1 MTERPAPTARPYDAG
16 MANLAS
22 VGIVLVVLGH
32 SSPTSLE
39 TVTGA
44 AMDFFRGLLAVISLF
59 HMPLF
64 FFISG
69 YLLVHSQA
77 HQSGE
82 GGGYLA
88 FVHGKAKRLLLP
100 YWVISTAAFPL
111 KAWMG
116 SQAARPVEFSFQSYI
131 TSLVVPWQNTIIF
144 FWFLPTLFL
153 LFLAGPLLL
162 RAVAASSRGM
172 LALITVALV
181 LPALLITPVFWN
193 DPLNYRGAAAHAGTF
208 WLGMLW
214 RARGPA
220 LAPAGLFRLGTA
232 SLTAFAAL
240 VIARHAR
247 MLPEAPIAIAAAGL
261 AQAWTGVIAT
271 YGLVCWATHR
281 GFHRMPFIHGASFQI
296 YLLSWFPQM
305 FVKIVLFRS
314 LGMGFWPAAALML
327 ATGLVVPVALTRA
340 VRRHLPALQPCLGM
354 TP

>member
-32 SSPTSLE
+32 SSPTSLD
-39 TVTGA
+39 TVTGV
-44 AMDFFRGLLAVISLF
+44 AMAGFRGLLAVISLF

-69 YLLVHSQA
+69 YLLVHSHA
-77 HQSGE
+77 HRRGE
-82 GGGYLA
+82 NGSYLA
-88 FVHGKAKRLLLP
+88 FVTGKAKRLLLP
-100 YWVISTAAFPL
+100 YWAISTVAFPL

-116 SQAARPVEFSFQSYI
+116 SQAARPLEFSLQGYV

-153 LFLAGPLLL
+153 LFLAAPLLL
-162 RAVAASSRGM
+162 RTVAEGSKVTLAAITA
-172 LALITVALV
+172 ALI
-181 LPALLITPVFWN
+181 LPALLITPMFWN

-220 LAPAGLFRLGTA
+220 LTPAGLAWLGAA
-232 SLTAFAAL
+232 SLTLFAAL
-240 VIARHAR
+240 GMARHAQV
-247 MLPEAPIAIAAAGL
+247 LPNTSIAGAATGL
-261 AQAWTGVIAT
+261 AQAWTGVLAT
-271 YGLVCWATHR
+271 YGLVGWATHL
-281 GFHRMPFIHGASFQI
+281 GFQRMPFIHGASFQI

-305 FVKIVLFRS
+305 FVKIVLFRV
-314 LGMGFWPAAALML
+314 LGIGFWPAVVLMF
-327 ATGLVVPVALTRA
+327 ATGLLVPVVLTRA

-354 TP
+354 SA

>member
-32 SSPTSLE
+32 SSPTSLD

-44 AMDFFRGLLAVISLF
+44 AMAGFRGLLAVISLF

-69 YLLVHSQA
+69 YLLVHSHA
-77 HQSGE
+77 HRRGE
-82 GGGYLA
+82 NGGYPA
-88 FVHGKAKRLLLP
+88 FVSAKAKRLLLP
-100 YWVISTAAFPL
+100 YWAISTAAFPL
-111 KAWMG
+111 KAWMN
-116 SQAARPVEFSFQSYI
+116 SQAARPLEFSLQGYA
-131 TSLVVPWQNTIIF
+131 TSLVLPWQNTIIF

-153 LFLAGPLLL
+153 LFLVAPLLL
-162 RAVAASSRGM
+162 RPVAEGSKVTLAAITA
-172 LALITVALV
+172 ALI

-220 LAPAGLFRLGTA
+220 LTPAGLARLGAA
-232 SLTAFAAL
+232 SLTLFTAL
-240 VIARHAR
+240 GVAHQVQWVPGIPVAKAVVQ
-247 MLPEAPIAIAAAGL
+247 L
-261 AQAWTGVIAT
+261 AQAWTGVLAT
-271 YGLVCWATHR
+271 YGLVGWATAR
-281 GFHRMPFIHGASFQI
+281 GFHRMPWIHGASFQI

-305 FVKIVLFRS
+305 FVKIVLFRA
-314 LGMGFWPAAALML
+314 LGIGFWPAVVLML
-327 ATGLVVPVALTRA
+327 VTGLLVPVALTRA
-340 VRRHLPALQPCLGM
+340 VRRHFPALQPWLGM
-354 TP
+354 SS